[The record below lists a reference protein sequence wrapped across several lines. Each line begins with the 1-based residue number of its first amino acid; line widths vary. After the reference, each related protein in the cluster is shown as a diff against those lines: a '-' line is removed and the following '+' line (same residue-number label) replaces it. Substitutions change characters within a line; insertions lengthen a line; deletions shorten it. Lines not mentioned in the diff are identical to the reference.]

1 MQAYLLTVILTSVAV
16 SLAEMIMP
24 NGKLKIVVNT
34 VFSIAIL
41 LSVVSSLQNIESE
54 DFKVVFNDISSDIN
68 YEELNYVSEYFDESA
83 SKYYQSY
90 YKDKLK
96 SEDLI
101 AERVEVEICNLQ
113 IIKVSVF
120 LSNLVIPEENE
131 HININVIKS
140 YVADVLSLSKER
152 IEIYV

>member
-54 DFKVVFNDISSDIN
+54 DFKVVFNDIHVGTATKEAHHAREITR
-68 YEELNYVSEYFDESA
+68 
-83 SKYYQSY
+83 KYCE
-90 YKDKLK
+90 K
-96 SEDLI
+96 I
-101 AERVEVEICNLQ
+101 A
-113 IIKVSVF
+113 
-120 LSNLVIPEENE
+120 
-131 HININVIKS
+131 
-140 YVADVLSLSKER
+140 AM
-152 IEIYV
+152 